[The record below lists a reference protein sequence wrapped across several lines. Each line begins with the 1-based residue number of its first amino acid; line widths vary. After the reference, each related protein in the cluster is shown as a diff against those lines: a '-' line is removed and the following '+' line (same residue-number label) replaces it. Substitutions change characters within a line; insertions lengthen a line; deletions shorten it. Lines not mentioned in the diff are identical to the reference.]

1 MESSTQRGVRKE
13 RVGVVVGDAMD
24 KTVVVRVERRY
35 RHPVYGKELT
45 EFKKCYVHD
54 EKDESRAGDV
64 VRIVET
70 RPLSRLKRWRLVE
83 IMTKGKGAVPGSPND
98 STEN

>member
-13 RVGVVVGDAMD
+13 RVGVVIGDAMD

-45 EFKKCYVHD
+45 EHKKCYVHD
-54 EKDESRAGDV
+54 ETDVARAGDV

-70 RPLSRLKRWRLVE
+70 RPLSRMKRWRLVE
-83 IMTKGKGAVPGSPND
+83 IVKKGKGEVPGSPND

>member
-1 MESSTQRGVRKE
+1 METSMQRGVRKE
-13 RVGVVVGDAMD
+13 RVGVVISDAMD

-45 EFKKCYVHD
+45 EHKKCYAHD
-54 EKDESRAGDV
+54 AKDEARAGDV

-83 IMTKGKGAVPGSPND
+83 ILKKGKGEIPGSAHD
-98 STEN
+98 SAEN